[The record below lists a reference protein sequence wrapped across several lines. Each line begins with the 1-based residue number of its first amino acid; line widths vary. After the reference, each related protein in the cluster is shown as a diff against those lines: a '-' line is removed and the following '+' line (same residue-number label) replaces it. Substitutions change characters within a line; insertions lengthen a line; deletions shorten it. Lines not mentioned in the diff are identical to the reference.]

1 MVLVAI
7 NSDRSDNINL
17 RKYTSSKWFKKMLG
31 RNVNGI
37 MCSGVLLRFLRNE
50 TVLFS
55 VQR

>member
-7 NSDRSDNINL
+7 KSDRSDNINL
-17 RKYTSSKWFKKMLG
+17 RKYTYSKWLQILLG

-37 MCSGVLLRFLRNE
+37 MCSGFLLRFLRNE
-50 TVLFS
+50 TVLLS